1 MTGDGS
7 DPMFAHTNVEKDD
20 ELESTMASVRE
31 AEKEIKN
38 KAAADKAQH
47 MAELAVFAKV
57 ANVTKNATAN
67 VTKFSVSDQEKSE
80 ATKLS
85 E

>member
-1 MTGDGS
+1 MAGDGS

-47 MAELAVFAKV
+47 MAELAKV
-57 ANVTKNATAN
+57 ANVTKNATAP
-67 VTKFSVSDQEKSE
+67 VKLSFSEEEKSE

-85 E
+85 M